1 MFSVIAVCTEMM
13 DLKDRYTGNRHTFN
27 HENKKNNI
35 HLSDYQY
42 FNRYG
47 NKPEMKWSM
56 LHHVNGDIG
65 SVKKKCQICNLG
77 HLSIAAA
84 DKEDLLKKRQNVSN
98 NCVHN
103 R

>member
-47 NKPEMKWSM
+47 NKPEMKWSI
-56 LHHVNGDIG
+56 LHYINGDIG
-65 SVKKKCQICNLG
+65 GVRKIY
-77 HLSIAAA
+77 
-84 DKEDLLKKRQNVSN
+84 
-98 NCVHN
+98 
-103 R
+103 